1 MPTALSTL
9 WPQRFPATPQVTVAS
24 PLMSSQQLLT
34 LYGSAWIFH
43 VLMSAPS
50 DSFRAA
56 PSVFLS
62 YASEDRSA
70 AQTLKAA
77 LAALGLD
84 VWYDES
90 GLGGG
95 DAWDQK
101 IRRQIRE
108 CEFFMP
114 LISAQTEARPEGYFR
129 REWRLAVERTF
140 DMADDHPFL
149 LPVVIDET
157 TQEGARVPDR
167 FLSVHWLRVP
177 GGRPT
182 PALEALCRRLIS
194 GQPAIEPSKRTS
206 NQPAAIRSRTHTREY
221 PQFPREE
228 PGQTI
233 RFWVQTA
240 GWAFQCAWIFFK
252 GFPRWVQIG
261 VYIWLA
267 IALMSKGCMHSDEGS
282 DRAFSKDA
290 KTRKEISGNYD
301 RSLSTPTD
309 TDLGSQI
316 AQQVTAKVDERLGAG
331 RPLLAIP
338 FSAPSDDPTAQK
350 LADSVFAQVYGRV
363 ELFHHGQVGL
373 TKGPLSASDLS
384 AAVKQGRALHSKYV
398 LYGAVDERAQNLTVN
413 MVAVADSSLLW
424 SQSYSMVNTD
434 PAKIAAE
441 VNSKVPSLTY

>member
-1 MPTALSTL
+1 MS
-9 WPQRFPATPQVTVAS
+9 PQD
-24 PLMSSQQLLT
+24 LLT

-50 DSFRAA
+50 DSFQPA

-70 AQTLKAA
+70 AQTLKEA
-77 LAALGLD
+77 LAAFGLD

-90 GLGGG
+90 GLDGG

-108 CEFFMP
+108 CDLFMP
-114 LISAQTEARPEGYFR
+114 VISAQTEARPEGYFR

-149 LPVVIDET
+149 LPAVIDDT
-157 TQEGARVPDR
+157 TQEGARVPER
-167 FLSVHWLRVP
+167 FLSVHWLRLP

-182 PALEALCRRLIS
+182 PALEALCRRLVS
-194 GQPAIEPSKRTS
+194 GQPVIEPAKKTP
-206 NQPAAIRSRTHTREY
+206 NQPAAPRSQPHTREY

-233 RFWVQTA
+233 RFWVQIA
-240 GWAFQCAWIFFK
+240 GWAFQSAWIFFK
-252 GFPRWVQIG
+252 GFPKWVQIG

-267 IALMSKGCMHSDEGS
+267 IALMSKGCVPSDKRS
-282 DRAFSKDA
+282 DRASSKDA
-290 KTRKEISGNYD
+290 KTLKEFPGNYD
-301 RSLSTPTD
+301 RSLGTPTD

-316 AQQVTAKVDERLGAG
+316 AQEVAAEVGERLRGG

-338 FSAPSDDPTAQK
+338 FSAPSDDPAAQK
-350 LADSVFAQVYGRV
+350 VADSAFAQVYGRV
-363 ELFHHGQVGL
+363 ELSHHGQVGL
-373 TKGPLSASDLS
+373 TKEPLSAPDLS
-384 AAVKQGRALHSKYV
+384 AAVGQGRAFHSKYV
-398 LYGAVDERAQNLTVN
+398 LYGAVDETAQNLTVK
-413 MVAVADSSLLW
+413 MVAVADGSLLW
-424 SQSYSMVNTD
+424 SQSYPVANAD
-434 PAKIAAE
+434 PAKIAVE
-441 VNSKVPSLTY
+441 VNSKVPSLSD